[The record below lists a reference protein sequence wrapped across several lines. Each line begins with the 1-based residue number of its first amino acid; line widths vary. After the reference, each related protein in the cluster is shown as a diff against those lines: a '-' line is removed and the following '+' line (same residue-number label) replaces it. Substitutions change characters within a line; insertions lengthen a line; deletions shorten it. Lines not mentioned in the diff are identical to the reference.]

1 MDTSATAIDKRLST
15 FRERCAALGLAL
27 TPQRLA
33 IYHALAGDDSH
44 PSAEEI
50 YREVKPELPSLS
62 LGTVYRTL
70 ELLEENGLIS
80 RVLTLSPQARY
91 DANQD
96 EHHHFICLRCRRV
109 LDSQDPRLQRLPIRD
124 AAPSGFRVLTHRLQV
139 LGLCQDCQR
148 QG

>member
-1 MDTSATAIDKRLST
+1 MDTSLPAITTRLDA
-15 FRERCAALGLAL
+15 FRRRCTHLGLTL

-33 IYHALAGDDSH
+33 IYEFLATHDSH

-70 ELLEENGLIS
+70 ELFEENGLIS

-96 EHHHFICLRCRRV
+96 EHHHLIC
-109 LDSQDPRLQRLPIRD
+109 
-124 AAPSGFRVLTHRLQV
+124 
-139 LGLCQDCQR
+139 
-148 QG
+148 